1 MIEQKAVNARK
12 LGDVLGISERAVWD
26 LADRGIIER
35 AGRGRYDLFTGIHA
49 YCGHLRSVAAG
60 RGGEAASY
68 DLTRERARL
77 AKEQADERELRNA
90 TLRGEL
96 VEAEAVKREWA
107 DVLRSVRSRVLSVP
121 SRVRQSLPH
130 LTGHDVERID
140 SELRRALEEVARDE

>member
-1 MIEQKAVNARK
+1 MESRDVSARQ
-12 LGDVLGISERAVWD
+12 LGEVLGLNERTVRE
-26 LADRGIIER
+26 LVDRGIVTR
-35 AGRGRYDLFTGIHA
+35 TSRGRYDLFGSVLA
-49 YCGHLRSVAAG
+49 YVEHLRSVAAG

-96 VEAEAVKREWA
+96 VEAEAVRREWS
-107 DVLRSVRSRVLSVP
+107 DVLRGVRSRILSVP

-130 LTGHDVERID
+130 LTAHDVERID
-140 SELRRALEEVARDE
+140 GELRRALEEAARDD